1 MLKLADAKVE
11 SSGLTPQ
18 QAVALGMYSIDSAVS
33 LGENFN
39 AGPALV
45 IPYYNLIGKPLLDAT
60 IPFFR
65 VRYLE
70 DNVKGF
76 TKKQRYSQPLKSG
89 AHAYFPRSLPWH
101 KIIDNTD
108 EPILITEGEL
118 KAAKA
123 AAHGFTT
130 IGLGGVHN
138 FRAAKDGIFWLPELE
153 QIKWAR
159 RTVYV
164 VYDSDYAEN
173 PLICQAIN
181 LLGEE
186 LQERGA
192 MPRLISL
199 PDVYAD
205 KKTGLDDFLIERS
218 EEKCRRQGCHAS
230 CPVRVCSSP

>member
-89 AHAYFPRSLPWH
+89 AHAYFPRSLSNDSMRPSWMPGPYMTMPAPTRCLSTGANDH
-101 KIIDNTD
+101 
-108 EPILITEGEL
+108 
-118 KAAKA
+118 
-123 AAHGFTT
+123 
-130 IGLGGVHN
+130 
-138 FRAAKDGIFWLPELE
+138 E
-153 QIKWAR
+153 QA
-159 RTVYV
+159 T
-164 VYDSDYAEN
+164 
-173 PLICQAIN
+173 
-181 LLGEE
+181 
-186 LQERGA
+186 
-192 MPRLISL
+192 
-199 PDVYAD
+199 
-205 KKTGLDDFLIERS
+205 
-218 EEKCRRQGCHAS
+218 H
-230 CPVRVCSSP
+230 